1 LKQPDEPIIKGGHIL
16 VAEDDRFFR
25 QILAK
30 RLKAAGHRVTLT
42 SDGQEAWEAIQDS
55 PPEVLLTDWMM
66 PHIDGSEL
74 CGRIKSEPAYKAV
87 YCILLSAKGGVSD
100 KISALDMG
108 ADDYLIKPCDDGE
121 LLARVRTGLRV
132 HRLCARLEEV
142 SVTDPLT
149 GLRNRRYLDQRL
161 DEEISR
167 CRRYR
172 NPLSLVMIDLDLFKA
187 VNDKFGHPVGD
198 KILAEVGKLLSQRV
212 RLGEVAARIGGDEFA
227 VLLPN
232 TDFDGASAFAQWA
245 DEAMR
250 DLASTVKECPGLVV
264 AGSAGV
270 AQLQSGWS
278 SDDLIKAADKSLY
291 EQKQARHD
299 ERVASASD

>member
-1 LKQPDEPIIKGGHIL
+1 MTQQSRPVKGGHIL

-25 QILAK
+25 KILAK

-42 SDGQEAWEAIQDS
+42 CDGQEAWEAIQS
-55 PPEVLLTDWMM
+55 STPELLLTDWMM
-66 PHIDGSEL
+66 PHMNGYEL
-74 CGRIKSEPAYKAV
+74 CGRIKAEPAYKAV
-87 YCILLSAKGGVSD
+87 YCILLTAKDAVVD

-149 GLRNRRYLDQRL
+149 GVFNRRYLDQRL
-161 DEEISR
+161 EEEISR
-167 CRRYR
+167 GRRHHT
-172 NPLSLVMIDLDLFKA
+172 PLSLVMIDLDHFKA
-187 VNDKFGHPVGD
+187 VNDQFGHPIGDTILSAVGR
-198 KILAEVGKLLSQRV
+198 VLSQRV

-232 TDFDGASAFAQWA
+232 TDLKGARAFADWVEEALYELA
-245 DEAMR
+245 D
-250 DLASTVKECPGLVV
+250 DLEECEDIVV

-270 AQLQSGWS
+270 AQLEADWKST
-278 SDDLIKAADKSLY
+278 DLIKAADAALY
-291 EQKQARHD
+291 ERKQERHKEHVARD
-299 ERVASASD
+299 